1 MEELREVV
9 ERLSRSLDLVAVVLF
24 GSRARG
30 DWRPWSDYDL
40 LIIAWFREGYL
51 DRIKLVLDVLADVK
65 IPVEPHPYTPQEALE
80 MLRRGSPTIV
90 DALEE
95 GVVLY
100 DSGWLEVLRRELETM
115 KERGLKRSNTT
126 IILPR
131 SISEGEGRT
140 SP

>member
-30 DWRPWSDYDL
+30 DWGPWSDYDL

-51 DRIKLVLDVLADVK
+51 DRIKLVLDILADVK

-80 MLRRGSPTIV
+80 MLRRGNPTIV

-100 DSGWLEVLRRELETM
+100 DSGWLEVLRGELERM

-126 IILPR
+126 IILPWRGEAPGR
-131 SISEGEGRT
+131 S
-140 SP
+140 